1 MRTTAQRARPL
12 EASGETFSQQP
23 CRARALEGVGR
34 PSPAHCLDARR
45 VAHVVPVLRDGIL
58 RGTRRLVGP
67 FATHSAAA
75 SAKASIV
82 AIPALCASRP
92 TGFGTR
98 KVGNKEKGDCLAI
111 SKLESGYQRQRAKPV
126 KPSMPPCLM
135 CGRCTCMYVC
145 KLVRGHPEGAC
156 APAIEVFGRPAVWA
170 AAQAR

>member
-1 MRTTAQRARPL
+1 M
-12 EASGETFSQQP
+12 
-23 CRARALEGVGR
+23 
-34 PSPAHCLDARR
+34 
-45 VAHVVPVLRDGIL
+45 VPVLRDGIL

-111 SKLESGYQRQRAKPV
+111 SKLESGYQRQRAKPNDSV
-126 KPSMPPCLM
+126 QSTDDSGVSGQ
-135 CGRCTCMYVC
+135 GRTAH
-145 KLVRGHPEGAC
+145 GGAH
-156 APAIEVFGRPAVWA
+156 
-170 AAQAR
+170 